1 MKKLLLKVLMLSVA
15 VLCQVP
21 TLRAQSK
28 ITGKVTDASDQP
40 MIGVT
45 VTVKGDT
52 RGTTTSVDGEYSIAA
67 KPGEVL
73 VFSFI
78 GYTNA
83 EEKVGSRT
91 RIDVKLAEAAE
102 QIGAV
107 EVVSMGYGTS
117 LKRDLTGSVAKVD
130 MNEAMKANITNFD
143 QALTGRL
150 AGVVVRWGDGQVG
163 QEANITIR
171 GNNSLTQSNSPLFVI
186 DGFQSES
193 SQALAL
199 SSADIESSQV
209 LRDASATAIYGARGA
224 NGVIVITTKS
234 GRTGRPRVNFSA
246 SYTVDQLANKMELM
260 GPYEFVKLQAE
271 MKPDNMETSYFS
283 DGRDLEWYRGRKGYD
298 WQDEVYRTAFTQNYS
313 ISLTG
318 GSPKDTP
325 NASLYNISFSALDQD
340 GIMLKSNFQR
350 YQGRVNFTQ
359 EIGKRVKFNINVN
372 YTRTAT
378 GGLTPTSAN
387 NASSQSGWL
396 IYSVWGYRPISNKI
410 DGSDLIDDM
419 IDSDAAGG
427 NDYRFNPVYSTKN
440 EHKKTY
446 MDVVQGNSYLN
457 FNLAKGLDLKISGGY
472 TLNKRRREAF
482 NNTLTYTGYPGS
494 PSGKGI
500 NGGIYWTDTETW
512 ISEAT
517 LSYTGD
523 KKHFGL
529 HHLKTLVGT
538 TLQGS
543 KYTYDGIEATQMT
556 TEKLSLQALY
566 TGTLQ
571 PVTSDYY
578 NWRQLSFFGRAE
590 YDYDH
595 RYYLNFTLRADGS
608 SRFPSD
614 NRWGYF
620 PAVGLS
626 WNFSQEN
633 WLRDSQVL
641 TNGKLRFSWGLTGNN
656 RTSSPY
662 DYYARLSTSPTG
674 ANSMDYVFDGQIAPG
689 YYVSSMANR
698 RLKWETTEQYN
709 LGFDFGFF
717 NDRIRLTTDFYY
729 KETRDLLLS
738 ATMPASSGYT
748 AAMMNIGSLSNKG
761 MEFTLE
767 TTNIKTQKFQWTS
780 SFNIAFNRNR
790 ILALA
795 DGQRNLLRS
804 VTWDMKYNSDYPY
817 ISQIGS
823 STGMMYGLIYEGTY
837 KYEDFDGSN
846 GNYNLKE
853 GIPYHTSVNRNSI
866 RPGDPKYA
874 DINGDGVVNENDR
887 TIIGRGQPIHT
898 GGFSNTFTY
907 GNFDLN
913 IFMTWS
919 YGNDILNA
927 NRLVFESGITA
938 NTNQQASYINRWSPE
953 NPTSNI
959 PRSGANAMSFY
970 SSRVVEDGSFLR
982 LNSISLGYQLPEKIV
997 RRLHLGSVRIHVS
1010 ANNICT
1016 FTGYSGPDPEVS
1028 TRSSVLT
1035 PGFDWSAYPRAFG
1048 LTAGVDI
1055 SF

>member
-1 MKKLLLKVLMLSVA
+1 MKKIFMKLALIAA
-15 VLCQVP
+15 VLWQAP
-21 TLRAQSK
+21 MLFAQ
-28 ITGKVTDASDQP
+28 TKVTGRVTDSSNQP
-40 MIGVT
+40 IVGVT
-45 VTVKGDT
+45 VTVKGSPQ
-52 RGTTTSVDGEYSIAA
+52 GTTTSVSGEYSIVA
-67 KPGEVL
+67 KSGDVL

-83 EEKVGSRT
+83 EEKVGTKT
-91 RIDVKLAEAAE
+91 RIDVKLVESTE
-102 QIGAV
+102 QIAAV

-117 LKRDLTGSVAKVD
+117 LKRDLTGSVGKVD
-130 MNEAMKANITNFD
+130 MSEVMKSNVTNFD
-143 QALTGRL
+143 QALSGRL
-150 AGVVVRWGDGQVG
+150 AGVVVRSGDGQIG
-163 QEANITIR
+163 QEANIVIR

-193 SQALAL
+193 SQATAL
-199 SSADIESSQV
+199 SSSDIESMQV

-234 GRTGRPRVNFSA
+234 GQSGKPRVNFSA
-246 SYTVDQLANKMELM
+246 SFTIDQLANKMDLM

-271 MKPDNMETSYFS
+271 MKPDNMASSYFS
-283 DGRDLEWYRGRKGYD
+283 DDRDLEWYRDKKGYD

-313 ISLTG
+313 ISVAG
-318 GSPKDTP
+318 GSPKGTK
-325 NASLYNISFSALDQD
+325 NATLYNLSFSALDQD
-340 GIMLKSNFQR
+340 GILLNSNFQR
-350 YQGRVNFTQ
+350 YQGRINFTQ
-359 EIGKRVKFNINVN
+359 DLGAKVRFNANVN

-378 GGLTPTSAN
+378 SGITPTSAN
-387 NASSQSGWL
+387 NSSSQSGWL
-396 IYSVWGYRPISNKI
+396 IYSVWGYRPITTKA
-410 DGSDLIDDM
+410 DGSDLIADM
-419 IDSDAAGG
+419 IDSDAANG

-446 MDVVQGNSYLN
+446 VDLVQANAYLN
-457 FNLAKGLDLKISGGY
+457 YKIIQGLDLRISGGY
-472 TLNKRRREAF
+472 KLNKRRREAF

-500 NGGIYWTDTETW
+500 NGGLYWTDTEEW

-517 LSYTGD
+517 LTYNKS
-523 KKHFGL
+523 FGL
-529 HHLKTLVGT
+529 HHLKALVGT
-538 TLQGS
+538 TLQGQ

-571 PVTSDYY
+571 PVESLYS
-578 NWRQLSFFGRAE
+578 NWRQLSYFGRAE

-608 SRFPSD
+608 SRFPTD

-633 WLRDSQVL
+633 WLRDSRAL
-641 TNGKLRFSWGLTGNN
+641 SNGKLRFSWGLTGNN

-662 DYYARLSTSPTG
+662 DYYAQLDTTPSGS
-674 ANSMDYVFDGQIAPG
+674 NSYDYVFDGAIAPG
-689 YYVSSMANR
+689 YYVTSMANSQ
-698 RLKWETTEQYN
+698 LKWETTEQYN
-709 LGFDFGFF
+709 LGVDLGFL
-717 NDRIRLTTDFYY
+717 DERIRLTADFYY
-729 KETRDLLLS
+729 KETKDLLLS
-738 ATMPASSGYT
+738 ATMPSSSGYT
-748 AAMMNIGSLSNKG
+748 SAMMNIGSLSNKG

-767 TTNIKTQKFQWTS
+767 TVNVRTPKFQWTS
-780 SFNIAFNRNR
+780 SFNIAFNRNK
-790 ILALA
+790 ILGLA
-795 DGQRNLLRS
+795 DGQRNLLRKVS
-804 VTWDMKYNSDYPY
+804 WDIKYNSDYPY

-823 STGMMYGLIYEGTY
+823 STGMMYGLLYEGTY
-837 KYEDFDGSN
+837 KYEDFDGAE
-846 GNYNLKE
+846 GNYVLKD
-853 GIPYHTSVNRNSI
+853 GIPYHTSVNKGNI

-898 GGFSNTFTY
+898 GGFNNTFTY
-907 GNFDLN
+907 GGFDLN
-913 IFMTWS
+913 VFMTWS

-927 NRLVFESGITA
+927 NRLVFEAGTVT
-938 NTNQQASYINRWSPE
+938 NTNQQASYAGRWTPE
-953 NPTSNI
+953 NPASDI
-959 PRSGANAMSFY
+959 PRAGANAMTFY

-982 LNSISLGYQLPEKIV
+982 LNSISLGYKLPDRFV
-997 RRLHLGSVRIHVS
+997 RRSGLASARVSVSV
-1010 ANNICT
+1010 NNIHT
-1016 FTGYSGPDPEVS
+1016 FTNYSGPDPEVS

-1048 LTAGVDI
+1048 ITAGIDL

>member
-1 MKKLLLKVLMLSVA
+1 MKKIFMKLALIAA
-15 VLCQVP
+15 VLWQAP
-21 TLRAQSK
+21 MLFAQ
-28 ITGKVTDASDQP
+28 TKVTGRVTDSSNQP
-40 MIGVT
+40 IVGVT
-45 VTVKGDT
+45 VTVKGSPQ
-52 RGTTTSVDGEYSIAA
+52 GTTTSVSGEYSIVA
-67 KPGEVL
+67 KSGDVL

-83 EEKVGSRT
+83 EEKVGTKT
-91 RIDVKLAEAAE
+91 RIDVKLVESTE
-102 QIGAV
+102 QIAAV

-117 LKRDLTGSVAKVD
+117 LKRDLTGSVGKVD
-130 MNEAMKANITNFD
+130 MSEVMKSNVTNFD
-143 QALTGRL
+143 QALSGRL
-150 AGVVVRWGDGQVG
+150 AGVVVRSGDGQIG
-163 QEANITIR
+163 QEANIVIR

-193 SQALAL
+193 SQATAL
-199 SSADIESSQV
+199 SSSDIESMQV

-234 GRTGRPRVNFSA
+234 GQSGKPRVNFSA
-246 SYTVDQLANKMELM
+246 SFTIDQLANKMDLM

-271 MKPDNMETSYFS
+271 MKPDNMASSYFS
-283 DGRDLEWYRGRKGYD
+283 DDRDLEWYRDKKGYD

-313 ISLTG
+313 ISVAG
-318 GSPKDTP
+318 GSPKGTK
-325 NASLYNISFSALDQD
+325 NATLYNLSFSALDQD
-340 GIMLKSNFQR
+340 GILLNSNFQR
-350 YQGRVNFTQ
+350 YQGRINFTQ
-359 EIGKRVKFNINVN
+359 DLGAKVRFNANVN

-378 GGLTPTSAN
+378 SGITPTSAN
-387 NASSQSGWL
+387 NSSSQSGWL
-396 IYSVWGYRPISNKI
+396 IYSVWGYRPITTKA
-410 DGSDLIDDM
+410 DGSDLIADM
-419 IDSDAAGG
+419 IDSDAANG

-446 MDVVQGNSYLN
+446 VDLVQANAYLN
-457 FNLAKGLDLKISGGY
+457 YKIIQGLDLRISGGY
-472 TLNKRRREAF
+472 KLNKRRREAF

-500 NGGIYWTDTETW
+500 NGGLYWTDTEEW

-517 LSYTGD
+517 LTYNKS
-523 KKHFGL
+523 FGL
-529 HHLKTLVGT
+529 HHLKALVGT
-538 TLQGS
+538 TLQGQ

-571 PVTSDYY
+571 PVESLYS
-578 NWRQLSFFGRAE
+578 NWRQLSYFGRAE

-608 SRFPSD
+608 SRFPTD

-633 WLRDSQVL
+633 WLRDSRAL
-641 TNGKLRFSWGLTGNN
+641 SNGKLRFSWGLTGNN

-662 DYYARLSTSPTG
+662 DYYAQLDTTPSGS
-674 ANSMDYVFDGQIAPG
+674 NSYDYVFDGAIAPG
-689 YYVSSMANR
+689 YYVTSMANSQ
-698 RLKWETTEQYN
+698 LKWETTEQYN
-709 LGFDFGFF
+709 LGVDLGFL
-717 NDRIRLTTDFYY
+717 DERIRLTADFYY
-729 KETRDLLLS
+729 KETKDLLLS
-738 ATMPASSGYT
+738 ATMPSSSGYT
-748 AAMMNIGSLSNKG
+748 SAMMNIGSLSNKG

-767 TTNIKTQKFQWTS
+767 TVNVRTPKFQWTS
-780 SFNIAFNRNR
+780 SFNIAFNRNK
-790 ILALA
+790 ILGLA
-795 DGQRNLLRS
+795 DGQRNLLRKVS
-804 VTWDMKYNSDYPY
+804 WDIKYNSDYPY

-823 STGMMYGLIYEGTY
+823 STGMMYGLLYEGTY
-837 KYEDFDGSN
+837 KYEDFDGAE
-846 GNYNLKE
+846 GNYVLKD
-853 GIPYHTSVNRNSI
+853 GIPYHTSVNKGNI

-898 GGFSNTFTY
+898 GGFNNTFTY
-907 GNFDLN
+907 GGFDLN
-913 IFMTWS
+913 VFMTWS

-927 NRLVFESGITA
+927 NRLVFEAGTVT
-938 NTNQQASYINRWSPE
+938 NTNQQASYAGRWTPE
-953 NPTSNI
+953 NPASDI
-959 PRSGANAMSFY
+959 PRAGANAMTFY

-982 LNSISLGYQLPEKIV
+982 LNSISLGYKLPDRFV
-997 RRLHLGSVRIHVS
+997 RRCGLASARVSVSV
-1010 ANNICT
+1010 NNILT
-1016 FTGYSGPDPEVS
+1016 FTNYSGPDPEVS

-1048 LTAGVDI
+1048 ITAGIDL

>member
-1 MKKLLLKVLMLSVA
+1 MKKLFMKLALIAA
-15 VLCQVP
+15 VLWQAP
-21 TLRAQSK
+21 MLFAQ
-28 ITGKVTDASDQP
+28 TKVTGRVTDSSNRP
-40 MIGVT
+40 IVGVT
-45 VTVKGDT
+45 VTVKGSP
-52 RGTTTSVDGEYSIAA
+52 RGTTTSVNGEYSIAA
-67 KPGEVL
+67 KSGDVL

-83 EEKVGSRT
+83 EEKVGTKT
-91 RIDVKLAEAAE
+91 RIDVKLTESAE
-102 QIGAV
+102 QIAAV

-117 LKRDLTGSVAKVD
+117 LKRDLTGSVGKVD
-130 MNEAMKANITNFD
+130 ISEVMKSNVTNFD
-143 QALTGRL
+143 QALSGRL
-150 AGVVVRWGDGQVG
+150 AGVVVRSGDGQIG
-163 QEANITIR
+163 QEANIVIR

-193 SQALAL
+193 SQATAL
-199 SSADIESSQV
+199 SSSDIESMQV

-234 GRTGRPRVNFSA
+234 GQSGKPRVNFSA
-246 SYTVDQLANKMELM
+246 SFTIDQLANKMDLM

-271 MKPDNMETSYFS
+271 MKPDNMASSYFS
-283 DGRDLEWYRGRKGYD
+283 DDRDLEWYRDKKGYD

-313 ISLTG
+313 VSVAG
-318 GSPKDTP
+318 GSPKGTK
-325 NASLYNISFSALDQD
+325 NATLYNISFSALDQD
-340 GIMLKSNFQR
+340 GILLNSNFQR
-350 YQGRVNFTQ
+350 YQGRINFTQ
-359 EIGKRVKFNINVN
+359 DLGAKVRFNANVN

-378 GGLTPTSAN
+378 SGITPTSAN
-387 NASSQSGWL
+387 NSSSQSGWL
-396 IYSVWGYRPISNKI
+396 IYSVWGYRPITTKA
-410 DGSDLIDDM
+410 DGSDLIADM
-419 IDSDAAGG
+419 IDSDAANG

-446 MDVVQGNSYLN
+446 VDLVQANAYLN
-457 FNLAKGLDLKISGGY
+457 YKIIQGLDLRISGGY
-472 TLNKRRREAF
+472 KLNKRRREAF
-482 NNTLTYTGYPGS
+482 NNSLTYTGYPGS

-500 NGGIYWTDTETW
+500 NGGLYWTDTEEW

-517 LSYTGD
+517 LTYNKS
-523 KKHFGL
+523 FGL
-529 HHLKTLVGT
+529 HHLKALAGT
-538 TLQGS
+538 TLQGQ

-571 PVTSDYY
+571 PVESSYS
-578 NWRQLSFFGRAE
+578 NWRQLSYFGRAE

-608 SRFPSD
+608 SRFPTD

-633 WLRDSQVL
+633 WLRDSRAL

-656 RTSSPY
+656 RTTTPY
-662 DYYARLSTSPTG
+662 DYYAQLSTSPTG
-674 ANSMDYVFDGQIAPG
+674 ANSQDYVFDGTIAPG
-689 YYVSSMANR
+689 YYVSSMANQS
-698 RLKWETTEQYN
+698 LKWETTEQYN
-709 LGFDFGFF
+709 LGVDLGFVE
-717 NDRIRLTTDFYY
+717 DRIRLTADFYY

-748 AAMMNIGSLSNKG
+748 SAMMNIGSLSNKG

-767 TTNIKTQKFQWTS
+767 TVNVRTPKFQWTS
-780 SFNIAFNRNR
+780 SFNIAFNRNK

-804 VTWDMKYNSDYPY
+804 VTWDIKYNSDYPY

-823 STGMMYGLIYEGTY
+823 STGMMYGLLYQGTY
-837 KYEDFDGSN
+837 KYEDFKESN
-846 GNYNLKE
+846 GSYVLKD
-853 GIPYHTSVNRNSI
+853 GIPYHTSVNKTSI
-866 RPGDPKYA
+866 QPGDPKYA

-927 NRLVFESGITA
+927 NRLVFEAGTVS
-938 NTNQQASYINRWSPE
+938 NTNQLASYANRWTPE
-953 NPTSNI
+953 NPTSDI
-959 PRSGANAMSFY
+959 PRANANAMSFY

-997 RRLHLGSVRIHVS
+997 RRWGLGFARIHVS
-1010 ANNICT
+1010 ANNIYT

-1048 LTAGVDI
+1048 ITAGIDL

>member
-1 MKKLLLKVLMLSVA
+1 MKNFFVKVLVLSA
-15 VLCQVP
+15 VMLCQASM
-21 TLRAQSK
+21 LFAQSK
-28 ITGKVTDASDQP
+28 VTGRVTDESGQP
-40 MIGVT
+40 MVGVT
-45 VTVKGDT
+45 VTVKG
-52 RGTTTSVDGEYSIAA
+52 TSKGASTSIDGDYSIAA
-67 KPGEVL
+67 NSGDVL
-73 VFSFI
+73 VFSFL
-78 GYTNA
+78 GYTSV
-83 EEKVGSRT
+83 EEKVGTRT
-91 RIDVKLAEAAE
+91 RIDVRLADAAE
-102 QIGAV
+102 QIDAV
-107 EVVSMGYGTS
+107 EIVSMGYGTS

-130 MNEAMKANITNFD
+130 MSEVMKTNVTNFD
-143 QALTGRL
+143 QALSGRL
-150 AGVVVRWGDGQVG
+150 AGVVVRSSDGELG
-163 QEANITIR
+163 KEANITIR

-193 SQALAL
+193 SQATAL
-199 SSADIESSQV
+199 SSSDIESMQV

-234 GRTGRPRVNFSA
+234 GQSGKPRVNFSA
-246 SYTVDQLANKMELM
+246 SFTVDQLANKMDLM

-271 MKPDNMETSYFS
+271 MRPDNMASSYFS

-298 WQDEVYRTAFTQNYS
+298 WQDEVYRSAFTQNYS
-313 ISLTG
+313 ISLAG
-318 GSPKDTP
+318 GSPKDSK
-325 NASLYNISFSALDQD
+325 NATLYNISFSALDQD
-340 GIMLKSNFQR
+340 GILLNSNFQR

-359 EIGKRVKFNINVN
+359 NFGKKVRFNTNVS
-372 YTRTAT
+372 YTRTVT
-378 GGLTPTSAN
+378 SGITPTSSN
-387 NASSQSGWL
+387 NSSAQSGWL
-396 IYSVWGYRPISNKI
+396 IYSVWGYRPITSKI
-410 DGSDLIDDM
+410 DGSDLIADM
-419 IDSDAAGG
+419 IDGDAANG

-446 MDVVQGNSYLN
+446 VDVMKANSFINY
-457 FNLAKGLDLKISGGY
+457 KIVPGLDLKLSGGY
-472 TLNKRRREAF
+472 SLNKRRREAF

-500 NGGIYWTDTETW
+500 NGGLYWTDTEEW

-517 LSYTGD
+517 LTYNKS
-523 KKHFGL
+523 FGL
-529 HHLKTLVGT
+529 HHLKALVGM
-538 TLQGS
+538 TLQGQ

-571 PVTSDYY
+571 PVTSVYR
-578 NWRQLSFFGRAE
+578 NWRQMSYFGRAE

-608 SRFPSD
+608 SRFPTD

-626 WNFSQEN
+626 WNFSQET
-633 WLRDSQVL
+633 WLRDSRAL
-641 TNGKLRFSWGLTGNN
+641 SNGKLRFSWGLTGNN

-662 DYYARLSTSPTG
+662 DYYATLETTPTG
-674 ANSMDYVFDGQIAPG
+674 ANSNDYVFDGVIAPG
-689 YYVSSMANR
+689 YYVSSMANNK
-698 RLKWETTEQYN
+698 LKWETTEQYN
-709 LGFDFGFF
+709 VGVDLGFLDE
-717 NDRIRLTTDFYY
+717 RIRLTADFYY
-729 KETRDLLLS
+729 KKTRDLLLS
-738 ATMPASSGYT
+738 ATMPASTGYT
-748 AAMMNIGSLSNKG
+748 SAMMNVGSLSNKG

-767 TTNIKTQKFQWTS
+767 TVNVRTAKFQWTS
-780 SFNIAFNRNR
+780 SFNIAFNRNK

-804 VTWDMKYNSDYPY
+804 VSWDIKYNSDYPY

-823 STGMMYGLIYEGTY
+823 STGMMFGLLYEGTY
-837 KYEDFDGSN
+837 KYDDFDGYD
-846 GNYNLKE
+846 GNYTLKD
-853 GIPYHTSVNRNSI
+853 GVPYHSSVNKNSI

-874 DINGDGVVNENDR
+874 DINGDGVINENDR

-898 GGFSNTFTY
+898 GGFNNTFTY

-927 NRLVFESGITA
+927 NRLVFEAGTVT
-938 NTNQQASYINRWSPE
+938 NTNQQASYANRWTTE

-959 PRSGANAMSFY
+959 PRANANAMSFY

-982 LNSISLGYQLPEKIV
+982 LNSISLGYQLPEKVV
-997 RRLHLGSVRIHVS
+997 RRLGLGSVRVSVS
-1010 ANNICT
+1010 ANNIHT
-1016 FTGYSGPDPEVS
+1016 FTNYSGPDPEVS

-1048 LTAGVDI
+1048 ITAGIDI

>member
-1 MKKLLLKVLMLSVA
+1 MKKLFMKVLALTALGLLQTPMLF
-15 VLCQVP
+15 
-21 TLRAQSK
+21 AQP
-28 ITGKVTDASDQP
+28 KVTGRVTDSSNQP
-40 MIGVT
+40 IVGAT
-45 VTVKGDT
+45 VTVKGSS
-52 RGTTTSVDGEYSIAA
+52 RGATTSVDGGYTIAA
-67 KPGEVL
+67 NPDDVL

-83 EEKVGSRT
+83 EEKVGSKT
-91 RIDVKLAEAAE
+91 RIDVTLSESSE
-102 QIGAV
+102 QIAAV

-130 MNEAMKANITNFD
+130 MSEVLKSNITNFD
-143 QALTGRL
+143 QALSGRL
-150 AGVVVRWGDGQVG
+150 AGVVVRSSDGQIG
-163 QEANITIR
+163 QEADIVIR
-171 GNNSLTQSNSPLFVI
+171 GNNSLTQSNAPLYVI

-193 SQALAL
+193 SQATAL
-199 SSADIESSQV
+199 SSSDIESMQV

-234 GRTGRPRVNFSA
+234 GQSGKPRVNFSA
-246 SYTVDQLANKMELM
+246 SFTVDQLANKMDLM
-260 GPYEFVKLQAE
+260 GPYEFVKLQNE
-271 MKPDNMETSYFS
+271 MKPDNMSSSYFS
-283 DGRDLEWYRGRKGYD
+283 DGRDLEWYRDKKGYD
-298 WQDEVYRTAFTQNYS
+298 WQDEVYRSAFTQNYS
-313 ISLTG
+313 ISIAG
-318 GSPKDTP
+318 GSPKGTK
-325 NASLYNISFSALDQD
+325 NATLYNISFSALDQD
-340 GIMLKSNFQR
+340 GILLNSNFQR
-350 YQGRVNFTQ
+350 YQGRINFTQ
-359 EIGKRVKFNINVN
+359 NLGKKVKFNTNVN

-378 GGLTPTSAN
+378 SGITPTSAN
-387 NASSQSGWL
+387 NASAQSGWL
-396 IYSVWGYRPISNKI
+396 IYSVWGYRPITTKA
-410 DGSDLIDDM
+410 DGSDLIADM
-419 IDSDAAGG
+419 IDSDAANG

-446 MDVVQGNSYLN
+446 VDVVQANAYLN
-457 FNLAKGLDLKISGGY
+457 YNIIKGLDLKISGGY

-494 PSGKGI
+494 PSGKGV
-500 NGGIYWTDTETW
+500 NGGLYWTDTEEW

-517 LSYTGD
+517 LTYNRS
-523 KKHFGL
+523 FGL
-529 HHLKTLVGT
+529 HHLKALVGT
-538 TLQGS
+538 TFLGH

-571 PVTSDYY
+571 PVTSVYN
-578 NWRQLSFFGRAE
+578 NWRQLSYFCRAE

-608 SRFPSD
+608 SRFPTD

-620 PAVGLS
+620 PAVGVS
-626 WNFSQEN
+626 WNFSQES
-633 WLRDSQVL
+633 WLRDFRAL

-656 RTSSPY
+656 RTSTPY
-662 DYYARLSTSPTG
+662 DYYAQLATSPNG
-674 ANSMDYVFDGQIAPG
+674 GNSLDYVFDGTIAPG
-689 YYVSSMANR
+689 YYVASMANEK
-698 RLKWETTEQYN
+698 LKWETTEQYN
-709 LGFDFGFF
+709 LGVDLGFLD
-717 NDRIRLTTDFYY
+717 DRIRLTADFYY
-729 KETRDLLLS
+729 KETKDLLLQ

-748 AAMMNIGSLSNKG
+748 SAMMNIGSLSNKG

-767 TTNIKTQKFQWTS
+767 TVNVRTPKFQWTS
-780 SFNIAFNRNR
+780 SFNIAFNRNK
-790 ILALA
+790 ILGLA

-804 VTWDMKYNSDYPY
+804 VTWDVKYNSDYPY

-837 KYEDFDGSN
+837 KYEDFEGSN
-846 GNYNLKE
+846 GNYVLKD
-853 GIPYHTSVNRNSI
+853 GIPYHTSINKANI

-898 GGFSNTFTY
+898 GGFNNTFTY
-907 GNFDLN
+907 GDFDLN

-927 NRLVFESGITA
+927 NRLVFEAGTVS
-938 NTNQQASYINRWSPE
+938 NTNQQASYAGRWTPD
-953 NPTSNI
+953 NPTSDI
-959 PRSGANAMSFY
+959 PRANANAMTYY

-982 LNSISLGYQLPEKIV
+982 LNSISLGYKLPEKIV
-997 RRLHLGSVRIHVS
+997 RRCGLSSARVHVS
-1010 ANNICT
+1010 ANNIYT

-1048 LTAGVDI
+1048 ITAGLDL

>member
-1 MKKLLLKVLMLSVA
+1 MKKIFMKLALIAA
-15 VLCQVP
+15 VLWQAP
-21 TLRAQSK
+21 MLFAQ
-28 ITGKVTDASDQP
+28 TKVTGRVTDSSNQP
-40 MIGVT
+40 IVGVT
-45 VTVKGDT
+45 VTVKGSPQ
-52 RGTTTSVDGEYSIAA
+52 GTTTSVSGEYSIVA
-67 KPGEVL
+67 KSGDVL

-83 EEKVGSRT
+83 EEKVGTKT
-91 RIDVKLAEAAE
+91 RIDVKLVESTE
-102 QIGAV
+102 QIAAV

-117 LKRDLTGSVAKVD
+117 LKRDLTGSVGKVD
-130 MNEAMKANITNFD
+130 MSEVMKSNVTNFD
-143 QALTGRL
+143 QALSGRL
-150 AGVVVRWGDGQVG
+150 AGVVVRSGDGQIG
-163 QEANITIR
+163 QEANIVIR

-193 SQALAL
+193 SQATAL
-199 SSADIESSQV
+199 SSSDIESMQV

-234 GRTGRPRVNFSA
+234 GQSGKPRVNFSA
-246 SYTVDQLANKMELM
+246 SFTIDQLANKMDLM

-271 MKPDNMETSYFS
+271 MKPDNMASSYFS
-283 DGRDLEWYRGRKGYD
+283 DDRDLEWYRDKKGYD

-313 ISLTG
+313 ISVAG
-318 GSPKDTP
+318 GSPKGTK
-325 NASLYNISFSALDQD
+325 NATLYNLSFSALDQD
-340 GIMLKSNFQR
+340 GILLNSNFQR
-350 YQGRVNFTQ
+350 YQGRINFTQ
-359 EIGKRVKFNINVN
+359 DLGAKVRFNANVN

-378 GGLTPTSAN
+378 SGITPTSAN
-387 NASSQSGWL
+387 NSSSQSGWL
-396 IYSVWGYRPISNKI
+396 IYSVWGYRPITTKA
-410 DGSDLIDDM
+410 DGSDLIADM
-419 IDSDAAGG
+419 IDSDAANG

-446 MDVVQGNSYLN
+446 VDLVQANAYLN
-457 FNLAKGLDLKISGGY
+457 YKIIQGLDLRISGGY
-472 TLNKRRREAF
+472 KLNKRRREAF

-500 NGGIYWTDTETW
+500 NGGLYWTDTEEW

-517 LSYTGD
+517 LTYNKS
-523 KKHFGL
+523 FGL
-529 HHLKTLVGT
+529 HHLKALVGT
-538 TLQGS
+538 TLQGQ

-571 PVTSDYY
+571 PVESLYS
-578 NWRQLSFFGRAE
+578 NWRQLSYFGRAE

-608 SRFPSD
+608 SRFPTD

-633 WLRDSQVL
+633 WLRDSRAL
-641 TNGKLRFSWGLTGNN
+641 SNGKLRFSWGLTGNN

-662 DYYARLSTSPTG
+662 DYYAQLDTTPSGS
-674 ANSMDYVFDGQIAPG
+674 NSYDYVFDGAIAPG
-689 YYVSSMANR
+689 YYVTSMANSQ
-698 RLKWETTEQYN
+698 LKWETTEQYN
-709 LGFDFGFF
+709 LGVDLGFF
-717 NDRIRLTTDFYY
+717 DERIRLTADFYY
-729 KETRDLLLS
+729 KETKDLLLS
-738 ATMPASSGYT
+738 ATMPSSSGYT
-748 AAMMNIGSLSNKG
+748 SAMMNIGSLSNKG

-767 TTNIKTQKFQWTS
+767 TVNVRTPKFQWTS
-780 SFNIAFNRNR
+780 SFNIAFNRNK
-790 ILALA
+790 ILGLA
-795 DGQRNLLRS
+795 DGQRNLLRKVS
-804 VTWDMKYNSDYPY
+804 WDIKYNSDYPY

-823 STGMMYGLIYEGTY
+823 STGMMYGLLYEGTY
-837 KYEDFDGSN
+837 KYEDFDGAE
-846 GNYNLKE
+846 GNYMLKD
-853 GIPYHTSVNRNSI
+853 GIPYHTSVNKGNI

-898 GGFSNTFTY
+898 GGFNNTFTY
-907 GNFDLN
+907 GGFDLN
-913 IFMTWS
+913 VFMTWS

-927 NRLVFESGITA
+927 NRLVFEAGTVT
-938 NTNQQASYINRWSPE
+938 NTNQQASYAGRWTPE
-953 NPTSNI
+953 NPASDI
-959 PRSGANAMSFY
+959 PRAGANAMTFY

-982 LNSISLGYQLPEKIV
+982 LNSISLGYKLPDRFV
-997 RRLHLGSVRIHVS
+997 RRCGLASARVSVSV
-1010 ANNICT
+1010 NNIHT
-1016 FTGYSGPDPEVS
+1016 FTNYSGPDPEVS

-1048 LTAGVDI
+1048 ITAGIDL

>member
-1 MKKLLLKVLMLSVA
+1 MKKLFMKVLVLTVA
-15 VLCQVP
+15 VLWQAP
-21 TLRAQSK
+21 ALFAQTK
-28 ITGKVTDASDQP
+28 VTGRVTDASNQP
-40 MIGVT
+40 IVGVA
-45 VTVKGDT
+45 VTVKGSP
-52 RGTTTSVDGEYSIAA
+52 RGTTTSVSGEYSIAA
-67 KPGEVL
+67 KPGDVL

-83 EEKVGSRT
+83 EEKVGSKT

-102 QIGAV
+102 QIAAV

-130 MNEAMKANITNFD
+130 MSEVMKSNVTNFD
-143 QALTGRL
+143 QALSGRL
-150 AGVVVRWGDGQVG
+150 AGVVVRSSDGQIG
-163 QEANITIR
+163 QEANIVIR

-193 SQALAL
+193 SQATAL
-199 SSADIESSQV
+199 SSSDIESMQV

-234 GRTGRPRVNFSA
+234 GQSGKPRVNFSA
-246 SYTVDQLANKMELM
+246 SFTVDQLANKMELM

-271 MKPDNMETSYFS
+271 MKPDNMASSYFS
-283 DGRDLEWYRGRKGYD
+283 DDRDLEWYRGKKGYD
-298 WQDEVYRTAFTQNYS
+298 WQDEVYRSAFTQNYS
-313 ISLTG
+313 VSVAG
-318 GSPKDTP
+318 GSPRGTA
-325 NASLYNISFSALDQD
+325 NATLYNISFSALDQD
-340 GIMLKSNFQR
+340 GILLNSNFQR
-350 YQGRVNFTQ
+350 YQGRVNVTQ
-359 EIGKRVKFNINVN
+359 NLGKKWKLNANVS

-378 GGLTPTSAN
+378 SGITPTSAN
-387 NASSQSGWL
+387 NSSAQSGWL
-396 IYSVWGYRPISNKI
+396 IYSVWGYRPITTKA
-410 DGSDLIDDM
+410 DGSDLIADM
-419 IDSDAAGG
+419 IDSDAANG

-440 EHKKTY
+440 EHRKTY
-446 MDVVQGNSYLN
+446 VDVMKANTYLN
-457 FNLAKGLDLKISGGY
+457 YTILPGLDLKLSGGY
-472 TLNKRRREAF
+472 TLNKRRRESF

-500 NGGIYWTDTETW
+500 NGGLYWTDTEEW

-517 LSYTGD
+517 LTYN
-523 KKHFGL
+523 KNFGL
-529 HHLKTLVGT
+529 HHLKALVGT
-538 TLQGS
+538 TLLGH

-571 PVTSDYY
+571 PVTSSYN
-578 NWRQLSFFGRAE
+578 NWRQLSYFGRAE

-608 SRFPSD
+608 SRFPTD

-626 WNFSQEN
+626 WNFSQES
-633 WLRDSQVL
+633 WLRDSRAL
-641 TNGKLRFSWGLTGNN
+641 SNGKLRFSWGLTGNN

-662 DYYARLSTSPTG
+662 DYYAQLDTSPTG
-674 ANSMDYVFDGQIAPG
+674 SNSYDYVFDGAIAPG
-689 YYVSSMANR
+689 YFVASMANSK
-698 RLKWETTEQYN
+698 LKWETTEQYN
-709 LGFDFGFF
+709 LGVDLGFL
-717 NDRIRLTTDFYY
+717 DERIRLTADFYY
-729 KETRDLLLS
+729 KETKDLLLS
-738 ATMPASSGYT
+738 ATMPSSSGYT
-748 AAMMNIGSLSNKG
+748 SAMMNIGSLSNKG

-767 TTNIKTQKFQWTS
+767 TVNVRTPKFQWTS
-780 SFNIAFNRNR
+780 SFNIAFNRNK
-790 ILALA
+790 ILGLA
-795 DGQRNLLRS
+795 DGQRNLLRRVS
-804 VTWDMKYNSDYPY
+804 WDIKYNSDYPY

-823 STGMMYGLIYEGTY
+823 STGMMFGLLYEGTY
-837 KYEDFDGSN
+837 KYEDFDGSA
-846 GNYNLKE
+846 GNYMLKD
-853 GIPYHTSVNRNSI
+853 GIPYHTSVNKGSI

-898 GGFSNTFTY
+898 GGFNNTFTY
-907 GNFDLN
+907 GGFDLN
-913 IFMTWS
+913 VFMTWS

-927 NRLVFESGITA
+927 NRLVFEAGTVT
-938 NTNQQASYINRWSPE
+938 NTNQQASYAGRWTPE

-959 PRSGANAMSFY
+959 PRAGANAMTFY

-982 LNSISLGYQLPEKIV
+982 LNSISLGYQLPKRFV
-997 RRLHLGSVRIHVS
+997 NRCGLASARVSVSV
-1010 ANNICT
+1010 NNIHT

-1048 LTAGVDI
+1048 ITAGIDL

>member
-1 MKKLLLKVLMLSVA
+1 MLSVA
-15 VLCQVP
+15 VLCQVSA
-21 TLRAQSK
+21 LFAQSN
-28 ITGKVTDASDQP
+28 ITGKVTDSSDQP

-45 VTVKGDT
+45 VTVKGAS
-52 RGTTTSVDGEYSIAA
+52 RGTTTSVDGEYTIAA

-83 EEKVGSRT
+83 EEKVGTKT
-91 RIDVKLAEAAE
+91 RIDVKLTESAE

-107 EVVSMGYGTS
+107 EVVSMGYGSS

-130 MNEAMKANITNFD
+130 MAEVMKSNVTNFD
-143 QALTGRL
+143 QALSGRL
-150 AGVVVRWGDGQVG
+150 AGVVVRSSDGQIG

-193 SQALAL
+193 SQATAL
-199 SSADIESSQV
+199 SSSDIESMQV

-234 GRTGRPRVNFSA
+234 GQSGKPRVNFSA
-246 SYTVDQLANKMELM
+246 SFTVDQLANKMDLM

-271 MKPDNMETSYFS
+271 MKPDNMENSYFS
-283 DGRDLEWYRGRKGYD
+283 DDRDLEWYRDKKGYD
-298 WQDEVYRTAFTQNYS
+298 WQDEVYRSAFTQNYS
-313 ISLTG
+313 VSIAG
-318 GSPKDTP
+318 GSPKGTK
-325 NASLYNISFSALDQD
+325 NATLYNISFSALDQD
-340 GIMLKSNFQR
+340 GILLNSNFQR
-350 YQGRVNFTQ
+350 YQGRINFTQ
-359 EIGKRVKFNINVN
+359 NLGEKLKFNANVN

-378 GGLTPTSAN
+378 SGITPTSAN
-387 NASSQSGWL
+387 NSSSQSGWL
-396 IYSVWGYRPISNKI
+396 IYSVWGYRPITTKA
-410 DGSDLIDDM
+410 DGSDLIVDM
-419 IDSDAAGG
+419 IDTDAANG

-446 MDVVQGNSYLN
+446 VDVVQANTYLN
-457 FNLAKGLDLKISGGY
+457 YEIVKGLDLKVSGGY

-500 NGGIYWTDTETW
+500 NGGLYWTDTESW
-512 ISEAT
+512 MSEAT
-517 LSYTGD
+517 LTFNRS
-523 KKHFGL
+523 FGL
-529 HHLKTLVGT
+529 HHVKALVGT
-538 TLQGS
+538 TLQGQ

-571 PVTSDYY
+571 PVTSEYT
-578 NWRQLSFFGRAE
+578 NWRQLSYFGRAE

-608 SRFPSD
+608 SRFPTD

-626 WNFSQEN
+626 WNFSQES
-633 WLRDSQVL
+633 WLRDSRAL

-656 RTSSPY
+656 RTSTPY
-662 DYYARLSTSPTG
+662 DYYARLATSPTG
-674 ANSMDYVFDGQIAPG
+674 GNSQDYVFGGAIAPG
-689 YYVSSMANR
+689 YYVSSMANNQ
-698 RLKWETTEQYN
+698 LKWETTEQYN
-709 LGFDFGFF
+709 LGVDLGFVE
-717 NDRIRLTTDFYY
+717 DRIRLTADFYY
-729 KETRDLLLS
+729 KETKDLLLS

-748 AAMMNIGSLSNKG
+748 SAMMNIGSLSNKG

-767 TTNIKTQKFQWTS
+767 TTNIRTPKFQWTS
-780 SFNIAFNRNR
+780 SFNIAFNRNK
-790 ILALA
+790 ILGLA

-804 VTWDMKYNSDYPY
+804 VSWDIKYNSDYPY

-823 STGMMYGLIYEGTY
+823 STGMMYGLLYEGTY

-846 GNYNLKE
+846 GNYILKD
-853 GIPYHTSVNRNSI
+853 GIPYHTSVNKSSI
-866 RPGDPKYA
+866 QPGDPKYA

-898 GGFSNTFTY
+898 GGFNNTFTY

-927 NRLVFESGITA
+927 NRLVFEAGTVA
-938 NTNQQASYINRWSPE
+938 NTNQQASYANRWTPE

-959 PRSGANAMSFY
+959 PRANANAMSFY

-997 RRLHLGSVRIHVS
+997 RRWGLGSARIHVS
-1010 ANNICT
+1010 ANNIYT

-1048 LTAGVDI
+1048 ITAGIDL